1 MCIWDKKGERMVKDV
16 VDINF
21 LTKPLMS
28 GKVFVVQEVSG
39 RNILSAEKYGE
50 LELLLPNN
58 SQIVLSSGPTVRRL
72 SQKLKNFSDDDYLLL
87 MGDPSAI
94 GIACA
99 IASSNN
105 RGRFK
110 CLKWDKREFRYYPVQ
125 INLYEKGQIDD

>member
-21 LTKPLMS
+21 LTKPLTG

-72 SQKLKNFSDDDYLLL
+72 NQKLKNFSDDDYLLL

>member
-1 MCIWDKKGERMVKDV
+1 MVKDV
-16 VDINF
+16 VDIDF

-72 SQKLKNFSDDDYLLL
+72 NQKLKNFSDDDYLLL

>member
-1 MCIWDKKGERMVKDV
+1 MVKDV

-72 SQKLKNFSDDDYLLL
+72 NQKLKNFSDDDYLLL

>member
-28 GKVFVVQEVSG
+28 GKVFVGPEVSG

-72 SQKLKNFSDDDYLLL
+72 NQKLKNFSDDDYLLL